1 MQFNIIVSIVCFIMF
16 VSILAIP
23 KIPNILVF
31 LLIAPI
37 SVFTGVLNIEDV
49 TSVFTNNILMLIVI
63 IGIYTHLMSI
73 SQLDLSIGEFVD
85 RSTKKI
91 GNSKDQERTILAIL
105 YLVCVVASAFMQNLS
120 VAMALL
126 PTMYGIS
133 KVSKISRSK
142 MILFVIYASTLGGAM
157 TLIGTPTNMFANAAL
172 IEAGIEPFKFFDF
185 AWVAAPIAIFGGL
198 YLVFFHKMAPSY
210 DDWEDSYTNKKEI
223 TENPDLLNKQK
234 KWTMI
239 GFIIFVISLVMSGF
253 FKSLSVYLNPYMVG
267 FFTLALLYI
276 LKVFDIKEFITGY
289 PVDIYLFN
297 LGILVMIKII
307 SKSGL
312 GEVLG
317 HKALSIIGDS
327 KNLYFIT
334 IVLFLG
340 SAITTQFMNN
350 MATAG
355 VLAPIGISI
364 ANVMG
369 ADPRA
374 IVLTIAIGA
383 GCCYLTPIA
392 SGTNQSVVPFSK
404 LKFQDFAKYGWPLLL
419 ISLICCVLILPRV
432 FPFFP

>member
-1 MQFNIIVSIVCFIMF
+1 
-16 VSILAIP
+16 
-23 KIPNILVF
+23 
-31 LLIAPI
+31 
-37 SVFTGVLNIEDV
+37 
-49 TSVFTNNILMLIVI
+49 
-63 IGIYTHLMSI
+63 
-73 SQLDLSIGEFVD
+73 
-85 RSTKKI
+85 
-91 GNSKDQERTILAIL
+91 
-105 YLVCVVASAFMQNLS
+105 MQNVS

-198 YLVFFHKMAPSY
+198 YLVLFHKMAPSY

-267 FFTLALLYI
+267 FFTLSLLYI

-289 PVDIYLFN
+289 PVDVYLFN

-392 SGTNQSVVPFSK
+392 SGTNQSLVPFSK